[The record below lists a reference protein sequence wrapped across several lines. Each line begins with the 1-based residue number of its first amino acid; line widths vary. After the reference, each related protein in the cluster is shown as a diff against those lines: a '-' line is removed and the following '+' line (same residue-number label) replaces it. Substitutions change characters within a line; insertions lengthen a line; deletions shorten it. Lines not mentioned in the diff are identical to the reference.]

1 MQLREDA
8 RVEIGEHP
16 MAWWRRKRRAR
27 GLTEEQRAAL
37 KAIVAEAKFELI
49 PLKTAPEKVRALPP
63 RSSVTVTASP
73 SHGIEAT
80 FDLAEVVTAQGH
92 DVVPHLS
99 AHMIRDRAHLSDLLA
114 RARDRG
120 IRQAFVVG
128 GDARD
133 RGVFHNGV
141 TLLRAIHEL
150 GSPFEEI
157 GVPCYPDGHVDIP
170 DDVLLLALREKQPLA
185 NSMTT
190 QMCFDPAVVT
200 GWVTRIR
207 ADGITLPIHLGTPG
221 VTEIT
226 KLMTVAARIGVAD
239 SARYLKKNRSMIG
252 HLIKPGSF
260 GPDAFLEAL
269 APTVADPA
277 ADIRALHLFTFNQV
291 AATAAW
297 QQRMLAE
304 LSG

>member
-1 MQLREDA
+1 
-8 RVEIGEHP
+8 

-27 GLTEEQRAAL
+27 GLTEEQRTAL
-37 KAIVAEAKFELI
+37 KALVAEAKFELI
-49 PLKTAPEKVRALPP
+49 PLKTALEKAQALPQG
-63 RSSVTVTASP
+63 SSVTVTASP

-80 FDLAEVVTAQGH
+80 LDLAEAVAALGH
-92 DVVPHLS
+92 DAVPHLS
-99 AHMIRDRAHLSDLLA
+99 AHMIRDRAHLSELLA

-128 GDARD
+128 GDTRD
-133 RGVFHNGV
+133 RGLFHDGIM
-141 TLLRAIHEL
+141 LLRAIHEI
-150 GSPFEEI
+150 GNPFEEI

-170 DDVLLLALREKQPLA
+170 DDVLLRALREKQPLA
-185 NSMTT
+185 HSMTT
-190 QMCFDPAVVT
+190 QMCFEPAA
-200 GWVTRIR
+200 VTRWVQWIR
-207 ADGITLPIHLGTPG
+207 AEGITLPIHLGTPG

-239 SARYLKKNRSMIG
+239 SARYLRKNRSMIG

-269 APTVADPA
+269 APTVADPT
-277 ADIRALHLFTFNQV
+277 ADFRALHLFTFNQV
-291 AATAAW
+291 EATAAW

-304 LSG
+304 LGG